1 MSRSTPSPS
10 DALAQQRLQ
19 EALHH
24 FQAGDTTR
32 AEAMSKSI
40 LRAAPQFEAAH
51 VLLARA
57 QRVQG
62 FNKHALQSCKA
73 GIKVLPKSVPLLI
86 ELALIHRAA
95 GRTEEAEATYR
106 LVLVHEPRNAMAMH
120 NLGNLQQ
127 ARGALS
133 EAEAAYRQVLGW
145 QPQMAVA
152 HFELGNVF
160 AAREEHAAALSE
172 WQQAVQLQPQLAPAW
187 FKLATA
193 LEDLD
198 HAKAIDALHH
208 GLRHDPN
215 NAAAMAQLGK
225 LLCHAGRG
233 AEAEQCARM
242 AIGMDA
248 KLPMAHYVLGL
259 AQRVQGH
266 LDAALAPLDTAAR
279 TSNDGLLT
287 CEATYLQALC
297 QIDQGR
303 FTDGLHRAE
312 LLLAMSQT
320 PQQQGMAHHV
330 IGSALFDAGRVTE
343 ARQHFAQAVRL
354 SPQHAPHRVSLVATA
369 LYVDTDD
376 GQAHRTQATDLLGS
390 LTPPLVVSPSLGEK
404 TGRKPRIGWLSADF
418 RLHSCAFFLEPLLSH
433 LRPEAFDLY
442 AYDTGSRQDAV
453 MARFQALIPH
463 WRSVESLS
471 PQALAQCIA
480 DDEIDVLVDLAGLTT
495 GGRIEA
501 LAASPAPVQLSWLG
515 YLGTCGLPNRARR
528 LTDRWV
534 DGPQQAAG
542 FVEQAMVLDR
552 PYVCYQ
558 APADA
563 PDVQALPMLERG
575 HPTFGSFNA
584 LSKLSDQT
592 VALWSAVLRAV
603 PNARLLLK
611 TKVLSDDA
619 VKQHTLARFAAHGIA
634 ANRLEL
640 MGWAPHVSH
649 HLALY
654 HQVDVALDTFPY
666 NGVTTTCEA
675 LWMGVPVVSL
685 VGQTVCSRQGRTL
698 LNAVGLPELACENEA
713 QVVQR
718 CVDLVGQAQA
728 LAELRARLRERMAA
742 SPLCDA
748 ADMARAFE
756 GVILSLLPA
765 H

>member
-1 MSRSTPSPS
+1 MSRSISSPS

-51 VLLARA
+51 VLLARS

-73 GIKVLPKSVPLLI
+73 GIKALPKSVPLLI

-95 GRTEEAEATYR
+95 SRTAEAEATYR
-106 LVLVHEPRNAMAMH
+106 QVLVHEPRNAMAMH
-120 NLGNLQQ
+120 NLGNLLQ
-127 ARGALS
+127 ARGALT

-145 QPQMAVA
+145 QPQMAAA

-160 AAREEHAAALSE
+160 AARDDHTTALAE

-198 HAKAIDALHH
+198 HAKAIEALHH
-208 GLRHDPN
+208 GLQHDPN

-225 LLCHAGRG
+225 LLCHGGRA

-242 AIGMDA
+242 AIGMDGH
-248 KLPMAHYVLGL
+248 LPMAHYVLGL
-259 AQRVQGH
+259 AQRIQGH
-266 LDAALAPLDTAAR
+266 LDAALAPLETAAR
-279 TSNDGLLT
+279 TSNDALLT

-312 LLLAMSQT
+312 MLLAMSQT
-320 PQQQGMAHHV
+320 DQQQGMAHHV
-330 IGSALFDAGRVTE
+330 IGSALFDAGRVTQ

-354 SPQHAPHRVSLVATA
+354 SPQHAPHRISLVATA

-376 GQAHRTQATDLLGS
+376 GQAHREQAAELLGS
-390 LTPPLVVSPSLGEK
+390 LNAPRLTPSHRREK
-404 TGRKPRIGWLSADF
+404 EGRKPRIGWLSADF

-433 LRPEAFDLY
+433 LRRDAFDLY

-471 PQALAQCIA
+471 PQALAQRIA
-480 DDEIDVLVDLAGLTT
+480 DDDIDVLVDLAGLTT

-501 LAASPAPVQLSWLG
+501 LAARPAPVQLNWLG
-515 YLGTCGLPNRARR
+515 YLGTCGLPNLAHR
-528 LTDRWV
+528 LTDRWA
-534 DGPQQAAG
+534 DGPQQSAG
-542 FVEQAMVLDR
+542 FVEQPIVLDR

-563 PDVQALPMLERG
+563 PEVHALPMLARG
-575 HPTFGSFNA
+575 YPTFGSFNA
-584 LSKLSDQT
+584 LSKLSDPT
-592 VALWSAVLRAV
+592 VALWSAVLQAV
-603 PNARLLLK
+603 PDARLLLK

-634 ANRLEL
+634 AERLEL
-640 MGWAPHVSH
+640 MGWAPHVNH

-698 LNAVGLPELACENEA
+698 LNAVGLSELACEDEA
-713 QVVQR
+713 QLVQR
-718 CVDLVGQAQA
+718 CVDLVGQKQA
-728 LAELRARLRERMAA
+728 LADLRAQLRGRMAA

-748 ADMARAFE
+748 SGMALAFE
-756 GVILSLLPA
+756 GVIHSLLQA